1 MIRSNPSADDVD
13 GDELD
18 IDLDLLGIVRR
29 RYHLIALGIFVG
41 VTLATIYFVNQVPI
55 YESKLAVLVGQR
67 SGEVA
72 NTGVNNGAK
81 DMASMQEDVLSTHM
95 ELFASPKILKK
106 AIRDA
111 GLSLKVDDLAGNL
124 SVSKGG
130 SGLAKNAS
138 VLKATYQDPD
148 PEVAAAALQ
157 AIFDSYQNYIDE
169 QTSSV
174 GNEAA
179 ELIARAQVQ
188 NEKALRE
195 ADQAYREFVAS
206 VPALISS
213 NINGQDSLEDV
224 HRLRLNNI
232 EQQLGGIR
240 ESLSHAKSR
249 RVVIRDFV
257 KGKDP
262 DALSDVHVMSLL
274 DSEEIARVN
283 AFLAISANRDD
294 QTNDEI
300 LSRAVMAEST
310 RTEYQQLLSLSSKER
325 LMAAEFGENHP
336 SVRALRTELQNM
348 RQFVDESRESR
359 PEEDKRVEA
368 TPAEILAS
376 YYQVLQSDIAE
387 FEKREEQL
395 LELSEKE
402 SKLAK
407 EVETTFLLGSSL
419 KANLDRAQA
428 RYDEVFQRLHEINLT
443 NDYSGFSTDLIV
455 MPIPESIPVW
465 PSRTKIAAL
474 GILAGG
480 MLGLALA
487 LLAEMTDRTFHDP
500 AEVER
505 IVGASILAHVPRLK
519 ESTLKKKVIEGS
531 GISPM
536 IPTFHLPRGMEAET
550 FRVLR
555 TSLLFLTKSQSK
567 KVFLLTSPSPSDGK
581 STTIANLAVSVAQT
595 GKRVLLIDA
604 DMRRPTVAANFGV
617 ERSPGLSD
625 LLSHDGEITRATLA
639 ECVQASEQDSLT
651 LCTSGSRTSEPSE
664 LLESDQWV
672 AFLDLAR
679 KTYDVIL
686 IDTPPLLA
694 VADPSIVADEVDGV
708 FLTVRIEKNNRTLV
722 ERATEVLTDKGIA
735 IEGVIVNSRNSRS
748 NHYAYSSYDYYG
760 KKQYG
765 YVANYRRYYEAN
777 DDDDTG
783 SAPRR
788 KRSSS
793 KRTTPAPTRQI
804 TLPETTSSNGHATNG
819 SVVNGTSN
827 GHPNT

>member
-1 MIRSNPSADDVD
+1 MIQSNKPADDD

-67 SGEVA
+67 SAAVA
-72 NTGVNNGAK
+72 NTGVNNSAEGL
-81 DMASMQEDVLSTHM
+81 ASMQEDILATHM
-95 ELFASPKILKK
+95 ELFASPKIIEN
-106 AIRDA
+106 AINSFGLNLSPGA
-111 GLSLKVDDLAGNL
+111 LAGGLSIK
-124 SVSKGG
+124 KGG
-130 SGLAKNAS
+130 RIAEGAS
-138 VLKATYQDPD
+138 VLNATFQDVD
-148 PEVAAAALQ
+148 PERAAKVLWAM
-157 AIFDSYQNYIDE
+157 FDSYQAYIED
-169 QTSSV
+169 QTNNV
-174 GNEAA
+174 GAEAV
-179 ELIARAQVQ
+179 ELIEKTQAE
-188 NEKALRE
+188 NEKALRK
-195 ADQAYREFVAS
+195 ADQEYRDFVAS
-206 VPALISS
+206 VPAFVTGGTSF
-213 NINGQDSLEDV
+213 QDIHRTRLEA
-224 HRLRLNNI
+224 LEI
-232 EQQLGGIR
+232 QLGAIR
-240 ESLSHAKSR
+240 MALSESRSR
-249 RVVIRDFV
+249 RDVIRNFV
-257 KGKDP
+257 KGKKPEELD
-262 DALSDVHVMSLL
+262 DIEVMSLL
-274 DSEEIARVN
+274 NSEE
-283 AFLAISANRDD
+283 
-294 QTNDEI
+294 
-300 LSRAVMAEST
+300 LSRIRTVISLATGQEFEDDESLFLRQAVQEST
-310 RTEYQQLLSLSSKER
+310 RTEHRR
-325 LMAAEFGENHP
+325 LMDLASKVRLMRAEFGDNHP
-336 SVRALRTELQNM
+336 SVRALETEMVSLQEYAEQM
-348 RQFVDESRESR
+348 RQNQPDGEELDV
-359 PEEDKRVEA
+359 PEPVEV
-368 TPAEILAS
+368 LAS
-376 YYQVLQSDIAE
+376 YYRVLQGDIAE
-387 FEKREEQL
+387 LEKREEQL
-395 LELSEKE
+395 VNLSSQET
-402 SKLAK
+402 KLAK
-407 EVETTFLLGSSL
+407 EVETAFLLGSSL

-428 RYDEVFQRLHEINLT
+428 RYDEVFQRLQEINLT
-443 NDYSGFSTDLIV
+443 SDYSGFSSELLV
-455 MPIPESIPVW
+455 SPMPASFPVW
-465 PSRTKIAAL
+465 PSRTKIAAM
-474 GILAGG
+474 GVLAGA

-487 LLAEMTDRTFHDP
+487 MLAEMTDRTFHDP

-519 ESTLKKKVIEGS
+519 ESTLKKKVKEGS
-531 GISPM
+531 GVSPM

-604 DMRRPTVAANFGV
+604 DMRRPTVAANFGA

-625 LLSHDGEITRATLA
+625 LLSHDGPVTPATLA
-639 ECVQASEQDSLT
+639 ECVQASEQDNLT

-679 KTYDVIL
+679 QTYDVIL

-765 YVANYRRYYEAN
+765 YVASYRRYYEAN
-777 DDDDTG
+777 DGDDAG

-788 KRSSS
+788 KRSSG
-793 KRTTPAPTRQI
+793 KRTTPATTRS
-804 TLPETTSSNGHATNG
+804 LPIPEPATTNGHVTNGSTVNGSSNGHPA
-819 SVVNGTSN
+819 
-827 GHPNT
+827 P